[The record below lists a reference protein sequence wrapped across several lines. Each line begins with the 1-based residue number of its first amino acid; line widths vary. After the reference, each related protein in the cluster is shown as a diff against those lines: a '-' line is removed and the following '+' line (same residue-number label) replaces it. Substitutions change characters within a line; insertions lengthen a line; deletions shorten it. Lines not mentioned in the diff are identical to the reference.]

1 MIRRLL
7 ALTMVWLAVA
17 WLAVVGG
24 ARAEGWVWDLPAHV
38 PPPRVPADNPMTPA
52 KVELG
57 RRLFHDPRLSGNG
70 RLACSGCHLQAL
82 GFADGRAHPLGATG
96 DVVRRN
102 AQGLAN
108 VAWNASLTW
117 ANPALVTLEA
127 QMAVPLF
134 GTDPVEMGLTDANRE
149 TVLNRFRSD
158 PEMAAAFRTA
168 FPELAAPVSLTSIIR
183 AIASYERSLVSF
195 SSRYDRWLAGEESFT
210 EAERRG
216 HDLFFGEKAECH
228 HCHGSFNFNDQVV
241 HARSRVVDR
250 AFHNTGLY
258 DLDGAGAYPA
268 TDRGLIEMTGRAED
282 MGAFRAPSLRNVA
295 VTAPYMHD
303 GSVGTLEEVLEI
315 YAAGGRQIAGGPDA
329 GDGRR
334 NPWKSDLIVRIDLDA
349 RDRADIVAFLKT
361 LTDAQFLTDP
371 RHAAPQ
377 D

>member
-7 ALTMVWLAVA
+7 ALAAVWLAVA
-17 WLAVVGG
+17 GG

-52 KVELG
+52 KVDLG
-57 RRLFHDPRLSGNG
+57 RQLFHDPRLSGNG
-70 RLACSGCHLQAL
+70 TLACSGCHLQAL
-82 GFADGRAHPLGATG
+82 GFADGRAHPVGSTG

-158 PEMAAAFRTA
+158 PEMVAAFRTA

-228 HCHGSFNFNDQVV
+228 HCHGNFNFNDQVV

-268 TDRGLIEMTGRAED
+268 TDRGLIEMTGRPGD

-315 YAAGGRQIAGGPDA
+315 YAAGGRQITTGPDA